1 MARRTLGAVAILLLM
16 VVAQLGAADG
26 GFFGKNVGAKLT
38 IPDQRAIIVWNE
50 GQQTLF
56 VESNL
61 RAAAGE
67 YSWVIPLPA
76 PPTEIGK
83 ARPSVMD
90 LVFGELSP
98 MVRARDSGERYDA
111 TMILCSTL
119 LAALIVLRW
128 RSGPRWHRLVL
139 LFAIPAFV
147 FILSPASTL
156 HAAKSAA
163 GGGDTVRVLDRQT
176 IGSYDV
182 SVVKSDDA
190 KALVQWLDKAGTPL
204 PDHARPVIESYIR
217 EGWCF
222 MTARFRKDMAA
233 DAAPHPV
240 RIKFPAEEPVYPM
253 RLTGVVSDRLDLD
266 LVVIGP
272 KVAECPPLT
281 LLRSRKLIAE
291 KLEAPPMFNVRQS
304 SFALRH
310 ADIIAD
316 LPDRGLATRLR
327 SKLLR
332 DQMQSDYAI
341 EWKGDAPEMPQFF
354 SERAARD
361 RGIAA
366 GLAAMSVFVLIGA
379 GVGVFR
385 PPTRARTFVIALLGL
400 SLLAGAVGGVVTA
413 ATPTLITDEGRPARP
428 ESEAHV
434 VGSCVRQ
441 AFEGAQTLD
450 FDPFRVRFERGLRA
464 CAKASRSKSPPEAW
478 LKDDVGGYLITETAK
493 DEFEIQLMDAWG
505 QIERMKFKDRV
516 VTPSDPVVRT
526 TVRLAPGPERLLD
539 PARRAGILDWNSTR
553 VEFTTP
559 SGKVLTARPLKD
571 GRFEVKLPAGEFRVF
586 VKGHVLFEPVKWAR
600 NDTLEVPFQRSFTA
614 QGEFD
619 LSRHFSEQLGPR

>member
-1 MARRTLGAVAILLLM
+1 MARRTLGVVAILLLM

-90 LVFGELSP
+90 LVFGELP
-98 MVRARDSGERYDA
+98 PVVRHRVSGERPLA
-111 TMILCSTL
+111 AVVLVTCL

-128 RSGPRWHRLVL
+128 TSGPRGGRLVIL
-139 LFAIPAFV
+139 LATPAFTFV
-147 FILSPASTL
+147 FFPVFASGPY
-156 HAAKSAA
+156 AAKEAA
-163 GGGDTVRVLDRQT
+163 GGGDAVRVLDRQT
-176 IGSYDV
+176 IGSYEV
-182 SVVKSDDA
+182 SVIESSDA
-190 KALVQWLDKAGTPL
+190 TALVQWLDKAGTPL
-204 PDHARPVIESYIR
+204 PDQAQSVIESYVK

-222 MTARFRKDMAA
+222 MTARFRKEIEA
-233 DAAPHPV
+233 DASPHPI
-240 RIKFPAEEPVYPM
+240 RIKFPAAKPIYPM

-272 KVAECPPLT
+272 RVAECTPLR
-281 LLRSRKLIAE
+281 LLRSRELIDPEAE
-291 KLEAPPMFNVRQS
+291 PMFNGLHPTV
-304 SFALRH
+304 ALRH
-310 ADIIAD
+310 ADIVTD
-316 LPDRGLATRLR
+316 LPERALATRLR
-327 SKLLR
+327 GNLSR

-341 EWKGDAPEMPQFF
+341 EWNGEAPEMPQFF
-354 SERAARD
+354 TERVARD
-361 RGIAA
+361 RGTTA

-385 PPTRARTFVIALLGL
+385 PPTRARTFVVALLGMG
-400 SLLAGAVGGVVTA
+400 LLAGAVGGVVTSA
-413 ATPTLITDEGRPARP
+413 MPTLTLDAGQGAQS
-428 ESEAHV
+428 ESEAYV
-434 VGSCVRQ
+434 VDSCVRQ

-450 FDPFRVRFERGLRA
+450 FDPFRVRFERGLVA
-464 CAKASRSKSPPEAW
+464 CAKASRSKSPSESW
-478 LKDDVGGYLITETAK
+478 LKDDVGGYLITEIAK
-493 DEFEIQLMDAWG
+493 DEFEIQLMDRWG
-505 QIERMKFKDRV
+505 QIERMKFKDRP

-526 TVRLAPGPERLLD
+526 TVRLMPGPELLLD
-539 PARRAGILDWNSTR
+539 PARRAGILDWASSR
-553 VEFTTP
+553 VEFRTV
-559 SGKVLTARPLKD
+559 GGRVYTARPKQD

-586 VKGHVLFEPVKWAR
+586 VKGHVLYEPVKWAGK
-600 NDTLEVPFQRSFTA
+600 DTLKVPFQRTFTA

-619 LSRHFSEQLGPR
+619 LSRHFWEP

>member
-1 MARRTLGAVAILLLM
+1 LGVVAILLLM

-90 LVFGELSP
+90 LVFGELP
-98 MVRARDSGERYDA
+98 PLVQRRDSGERHDA
-111 TMILCSTL
+111 TLILCSSL

-147 FILSPASTL
+147 FILSPAATPD
-156 HAAKSAA
+156 AAKSAA
-163 GGGDTVRVLDRQT
+163 GGGDVVRVLDRQT

-182 SVVKSDDA
+182 SVVRSDDA
-190 KALVQWLDKAGTPL
+190 KALAQWLDKAGTPL
-204 PDHARPVIESYIR
+204 PDQAQSVIESYVK

-222 MTARFRKDMAA
+222 MTARFRKEIEA
-233 DAAPHPV
+233 DASPHPI
-240 RIKFPAEEPVYPM
+240 RIKFPAEKPIYPM

-272 KVAECPPLT
+272 RVAECTPLR
-281 LLRSRKLIAE
+281 LLRSRELIDAE
-291 KLEAPPMFNVRQS
+291 PEAEPMFNVLHPTV
-304 SFALRH
+304 ALRH
-310 ADIIAD
+310 ADIVTD
-316 LPDRGLATRLR
+316 LPERALATRLR
-327 SKLLR
+327 GNLSR

-341 EWKGDAPEMPQFF
+341 EWNGEAPEMPQFF
-354 SERAARD
+354 TERVARD
-361 RGIAA
+361 RGTTA

-385 PPTRARTFVIALLGL
+385 PPTRARTFVVALLSMG
-400 SLLAGAVGGVVTA
+400 LLAGAVGGVVTSA
-413 ATPTLITDEGRPARP
+413 MPTVTLDAGQGAQS
-428 ESEAHV
+428 ESEAYV
-434 VGSCVRQ
+434 VDSCVRQ

-450 FDPFRVRFERGLRA
+450 FDPFRVRFERGLRG
-464 CAKASRSKSPPEAW
+464 CAKASRSKSPPESW
-478 LKDDVGGYLITETAK
+478 LKDDVGGYLITEIAK
-493 DEFEIQLMDAWG
+493 DEFEIQLMDRWG
-505 QIERMKFKDRV
+505 QIERMKFKDRS

-526 TVRLAPGPERLLD
+526 TMRLVPGPERLLN
-539 PARRAGILDWNSTR
+539 PARRAGILDWASSR
-553 VEFTTP
+553 VEFRTV
-559 SGKVLTARPLKD
+559 GGRVYTARPKQD

-586 VKGHVLFEPVKWAR
+586 VKGHVLYEPVKWAGR
-600 NDTLEVPFQRSFTA
+600 DTVKVPFQRAFNA
-614 QGEFD
+614 RGEFD
-619 LSRHFSEQLGPR
+619 LSRHFFEP